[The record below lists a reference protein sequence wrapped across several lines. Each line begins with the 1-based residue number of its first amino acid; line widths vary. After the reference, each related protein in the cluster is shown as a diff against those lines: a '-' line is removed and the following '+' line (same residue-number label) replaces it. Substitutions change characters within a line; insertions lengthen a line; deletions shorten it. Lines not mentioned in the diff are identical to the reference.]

1 MPLSRTFGAML
12 AALGL
17 FLAPLPT
24 ADAFGPVKGASQQTA
39 EERLLAQFQSFAAL
53 SDGTVGIAVQDL
65 STGEEQSLNGDT
77 LFPMASTYKVAVA
90 GKILSMADAGVLALQ
105 DQVPLGPAL
114 PAKARSVH
122 DLIDLMLTHSDNDAT
137 DALVARA
144 GGPAAIDGW
153 VKALGVKALRVD
165 SDTAHLLYRAMGISP
180 AAGSF
185 RRNAAAA
192 LEADSTLRER
202 DARDM
207 PNIAFTL
214 DPRDTATPRAMNALL
229 AAIQLGKALKPASTV
244 YLLGMM
250 ERCHTGKARL
260 KGMLPPSARIA
271 HKTGSLNG
279 YGGDVGIVT
288 LSDGR
293 MFAISVF
300 VMKDYRGRET
310 RDRIMAQA
318 ARAAYDYFLF
328 APARRTA

>member
-1 MPLSRTFGAML
+1 MPLYRIFGAAA

-24 ADAFGPVKGASQQTA
+24 ADAFGPVKNVRQQSA
-39 EERLLAQFQSFAAL
+39 EARLLAQFESFAAL
-53 SDGTVGIAVQDL
+53 TDGTVGIAVQDL
-65 STGEEQSLNGDT
+65 STGEEQSLNGDM

-90 GKILSMADAGVLALQ
+90 GKILSMADAGVLGLQ
-105 DQVPLGPAL
+105 DQVPLDPAQ
-114 PAKARSVH
+114 PARTRSIH

-144 GGPAAIDGW
+144 GGPAVIDDW
-153 VKALGVKALRVD
+153 VGALGVKGLRVD
-165 SDTAHLLYRAMGISP
+165 SNTAHLLYRAMGISP

-185 RRNAAAA
+185 RRNVAAA
-192 LEADSTLRER
+192 LEADPSLRQR
-202 DARDM
+202 DARDL
-207 PNIAFTL
+207 PNVAFTR
-214 DPRDTATPRAMNALL
+214 DPRDTSTPRAMNALL
-229 AAIQLGKALKPASTV
+229 AAIRLGQALKPASTA
-244 YLLGMM
+244 YLLEMM

-260 KGMLPPSARIA
+260 KAMLPPGARIA

-288 LSDGR
+288 LPDGR

-300 VMKDYRGRET
+300 VMKDYKGRTT
-310 RDRIMAQA
+310 RDSIMAHA

>member
-1 MPLSRTFGAML
+1 MPLSRTFGAII

-17 FLAPLPT
+17 FLAPLPA
-24 ADAFGPVKGASQQTA
+24 ADAFGPVKSLPQQTA
-39 EERLLAQFQSFAAL
+39 EARLLAQFQSFAVL
-53 SDGTVGIAVQDL
+53 TDGTVGIAVQDL

-90 GKILSMADAGVLALQ
+90 GKILSMVDAGALNLQ
-105 DQVPLGPAL
+105 DLLDPPL
-114 PAKARSVH
+114 PAKSRSVH

-144 GGPAAIDGW
+144 GGPAAIDEW
-153 VKALGVKALRVD
+153 VGALGVKGLRVD

-185 RRNAAAA
+185 RRNVAAA
-192 LEADSTLRER
+192 LEADSSLRER

-207 PNIAFTL
+207 PNIAFTR
-214 DPRDTATPRAMNALL
+214 DPRDTSTPRAMNALL
-229 AAIQLGKALKPASTV
+229 ANIQLGKALKPASTA
-244 YLLGMM
+244 YLLDMM

-260 KGMLPPSARIA
+260 KAMLPPGTRIA

-288 LSDGR
+288 LPDGR
-293 MFAISVF
+293 MFTISVF
-300 VMKDYRGRET
+300 VMKDYKGRET
-310 RDRIMAQA
+310 RDSIMAHA